1 MQRDEANTKV
11 LIGHSL
17 GSIIAPFFDLKS
29 HPEAHVAGQFR
40 SSVPAVIFARSAI
53 QVGQIMVF
61 RWLGHCP
68 VAVVLGWLL
77 WPATT

>member
-40 SSVPAVIFARSAI
+40 SSVPAVILWHG
-53 QVGQIMVF
+53 VPF
-61 RWLGHCP
+61 RWVKSWFSG
-68 VAVVLGWLL
+68 GWG
-77 WPATT
+77 TVQ